1 MTEKDEPKLFLELGQ
16 VIQIE
21 SPTDP
26 TLHQNIYI
34 INYLD
39 NNLMKLI
46 NNDDLSE
53 KILRMNNG
61 ELNNKSISKIN
72 ILATQ
77 EEKGYARQNGLTPGN
92 YITIEFGGAV
102 PAIFNGQITDL
113 EQDMIELTTYETGD
127 KIYIDFEG
135 KGIPLELPIVDIR
148 SFSPPEKKTPV
159 ADDEDS
165 IRELEEEEDIIDED
179 DENLELIIDTEE
191 LKQNVKQIYINLDE
205 LTLEDEDLGEI
216 EELEIVDE
224 TQRRFGINKQSD
236 DLLDELLADIPS
248 DKRTERILNNIHIS
262 IERFKQLRRNFSNFD
277 ESGNA
282 ESIKSKGSKYKPL
295 VEKMHKLNTQLYWLL
310 PIVKNRHKIYNFAD
324 GDNDN
329 NDIEDRQLGFELSQ
343 QNEIIDEYINNNI
356 PDERNKYKY
365 LLQNLEPYFI
375 PFLQP
380 NNNENIITQQQVL
393 NNIEV
398 VIDNLGNLYSNMVR
412 GTPERG
418 KSEPSYSLKNQRFV
432 IDRYNLG
439 LKKLSNNDPKNKKS
453 KNFLEQVTNNDTVS
467 LLGLMT
473 LTNPY
478 IQYSR
483 INLPKTSI
491 YMKANLHRFNFMYHR
506 ILLQNLQLE
515 RKILSEA
522 DLKNK
527 DFIIDLNTKYF
538 NTFAFRETKT
548 YIDRDNSEIYNTFLE
563 KIIPQTRLLF
573 ETVKKYIKNG
583 TSYIKIIEYLEPF
596 LIYDDDIT
604 FQQYSTIV
612 DFMEEEIKKHKKKLI
627 QKINEFKVYTS
638 SIDTWFIPNI
648 YEAMLKRKGN
658 MGLVFDSNKYNINDD
673 VNTHDAFR
681 TMMNF
686 DCFRTFNTAIA
697 LNQMS
702 LVQPIDID
710 EKINEIME
718 NKEDEEEE
726 EEEKGPCSTF
736 TLAKKYIDFD
746 DLEADNNSQ
755 IFFDKKYDNTPY
767 DIGED
772 WLRQNTVGADDNE
785 TAVRWLSEFLQEN
798 NGIKKDKADID
809 AEAMVYGVKRV
820 RDGDYAILET
830 ETDDNVKYYV
840 RQDERWKLD
849 RDLTGKN
856 VDQVTFCNYKPA
868 CITVKEECK
877 SVDTARDTIENNLL
891 DEITK
896 RFSEELNENIQELK
910 FRLEKEFTYRVENLP
925 NLKFLLSTKLLQK
938 DTEMVR
944 IASTLEPGD
953 DRIKSP
959 YEELR
964 DIILIETD
972 LVVKYNNISKF
983 IELYCRD
990 NVGEE
995 SPHWYY
1001 CNETNVP
1008 LLPTFYIVLAE
1019 GFLSNNFKNSMDLV
1033 KKRRGKLSDDGDKII
1048 DEHSGYVIDV
1058 IEFDTNEG
1066 YDKTS
1071 GFKINTRA
1079 VMEANT
1085 SDKLKNVRDSSF
1097 QAKTEQAGKI
1107 QTNVIALSNKLDV
1120 DMDSQIYFVNK
1131 IMSELLNNK
1140 GIVMTEEKY
1149 KLQSKLRRAKGK
1161 KVNKKYE
1168 KYYDEKYLLIFL
1180 GAFAVTL
1187 QTAIPNIASNK
1198 TYENCIR
1205 SFSGFP
1211 LNEDN
1216 NLSYLVYLICVT
1228 RFLGKDSSRP
1238 WKSLKLGNR
1247 KNRREKTQDYA
1258 EKLKE
1263 FMNDKILTLSYVRE
1277 RIKNK
1282 RNYNSTNE
1290 PTQQISKTFNVQRW
1304 SSFLPPLHNIKVNR
1318 LQNIGVEFER
1328 LLKQAIINDD
1338 ARTQFEIIA
1347 ALYGKIN
1354 SYSFGIIE
1362 AVQRAVNKEPLLLE
1376 TMDGIPFL
1384 ENACCNEGGS
1394 NTNKYFADKES
1405 SIKTHNATLFDL
1417 EKMYNKYKNLHQ
1429 SVKYTIPV
1437 NTKIVFPRISNEFS
1451 ESTIY
1456 LAFIKF
1462 CKFNS
1467 GIVLNEELNGI
1478 CLNNNS
1484 KFRNVDELDRKIE
1497 KMKLEGL
1504 NYDLNSLNVLLNYIN
1519 RQNILDYD
1527 ISPRVLT
1534 EKLRLEQ
1541 AVDLLDKEN
1550 PFLCGG
1556 NIIENFKKI
1565 LDRYDIAINGKD
1577 DVITEEFT
1585 RYIKTLNSRLANDL
1599 KEKILESGKLKPKSL
1614 IDFLFLYVSDEDQD
1628 KSSKTRKS
1636 RFILN
1641 WELNG
1646 DEIFMSQKDQ
1656 TGFYTF
1662 RYLKQMV
1669 INICKIFPTIIL
1681 NDKMK
1686 GKIDKRSVPKHWKLK
1701 SMRIK
1706 GQIEK
1711 LMKEEYQGFSPFYN
1725 NNVIKPVLEYV
1736 FQNSDDLITLMNNI
1750 PFYANI
1756 DEETGSIFDGEL
1768 IKHLGYYFLLC
1779 ALTLYIG
1786 ATDANLT
1793 VEEEEKIDNFD
1804 TVVDDEP
1811 ELAEIEGQRENMLN
1825 EVCKLLTEYAKNFK
1839 KYKKILSRT
1848 KPFITK
1854 EVLKAK
1860 EKEKAGITKRLGD
1873 LTVEQREVET
1883 IHKNQSLGVWSVGL
1897 TRAIYEYDDD
1907 QFDKEFIA
1915 REKREALERVA
1926 GGDASDQLAHL
1937 EEQSIQARIDA
1948 ELNDLSVIPEED
1960 DDNRDAIDYM

>member
-1 MTEKDEPKLFLELGQ
+1 MTEINEPKLFLELGQ

-53 KILRMNNG
+53 KTLRMNNG

-92 YITIEFGGAV
+92 WITIEFGGDV

-113 EQDMIELTTYETGD
+113 EQDMIELTKYDNSE

-148 SFSPPEKKTPV
+148 SFSPPEKKTQI
-159 ADDEDS
+159 DSDEDDS
-165 IRELEEEEDIIDED
+165 VREIEDEEIIDED

-191 LKQNVKQIYINLDE
+191 LKQNVKEIYINLDE

-216 EELEIVDE
+216 EEIEIVDE
-224 TQRRFGINKQSD
+224 TQRRFGIHKQSD

-262 IERFKQLRRNFSNFD
+262 IERFKQLRRKFSNFD

-282 ESIKSKGSKYKPL
+282 ESIKSKGSTYKPI
-295 VEKMHKLNTQLYWLL
+295 VKKMHKLNTQLYWLL

-324 GDNDN
+324 GDNDI
-329 NDIEDRQLGFELSQ
+329 NDIEDRQLGFELTQ
-343 QNEIIDEYINNNI
+343 QNEIIDEYTNNNV

-365 LLQNLEPYFI
+365 LLQNLDPYYT

-380 NNNENIITQQQVL
+380 NNNENIITQQDVL

-398 VIDNLGNLYSNMVR
+398 VIDNLGNLYSNMIR
-412 GTPERG
+412 GTEERG

-453 KNFLEQVTNNDTVS
+453 KNFLEQVTNNDNVS

-483 INLPKTSI
+483 IKLPKTSI

-506 ILLQNLQLE
+506 ILLQNLELE
-515 RKILSEA
+515 RKILSEEN
-522 DLKNK
+522 LKDK
-527 DFIIDLNTKYF
+527 DFNIDFNTKYF
-538 NTFAFRETKT
+538 NTFTFRETKT
-548 YIDRDNSEIYNTFLE
+548 FIDRDNSEIYNDFLQ
-563 KIIPQTRLLF
+563 KIIPQTRILF

-583 TSYIKIIEYLEPF
+583 TSYIKLIEYLEPF
-596 LIYDDDIT
+596 LVYDDDIT
-604 FQQYSTIV
+604 FQQYKTIIE
-612 DFMEEEIKKHKKKLI
+612 FMEEEIKKHKRKLI
-627 QKINEFKVYTS
+627 HKISEFKVYTS
-638 SIDTWFIPNI
+638 SIDSWFIPNL
-648 YEAMLKRKGN
+648 YEIMLKRKGN
-658 MGLVFDSNKYNINDD
+658 RGMIFDKSKYNINDD
-673 VNTHDAFR
+673 IDSHDAYR
-681 TMMNF
+681 NMMNF
-686 DCFRTFNTAIA
+686 DCFRTFNTALA

-702 LVQPIDID
+702 LIQPIDIE
-710 EKINEIME
+710 EKINDIME
-718 NKEDEEEE
+718 NKEDKE
-726 EEEKGPCSTF
+726 EEEKDQCSTL
-736 TLAKKYIDFD
+736 TLAKKYIDYD
-746 DLEADNNSQ
+746 DLEADNVSQ
-755 IFFDKKYDNTPY
+755 IFFDKKYDDTPY
-767 DIGED
+767 DIGD
-772 WLRQNTVGADDNE
+772 AWLRENNVVMDDNE
-785 TAVRWLSEFLQEN
+785 TAVRFLSEFLQKN
-798 NGIKKDKADID
+798 NGIKKQKADTD

-820 RDGDYAILET
+820 RDGDYAILEG
-830 ETDDNVKYYV
+830 DSGDIKYYE
-840 RQDERWKLD
+840 RQGDKWKLD
-849 RDLTGKN
+849 RLLTGKN
-856 VDQVTFCNYKPA
+856 PDEITFCNYKPA
-868 CITVKEECK
+868 CFKVKEECK
-877 SVDTARDTIENNLL
+877 SVDNARDVIDKNLL

-896 RFSEELNENIQELK
+896 RFGEELNENIQELK
-910 FRLEKEFTYRVENLP
+910 VRLEKEFDYRIQNLSDI
-925 NLKFLLSTKLLQK
+925 KFLHAKKLLKK

-959 YEELR
+959 YEDLR
-964 DIILIETD
+964 DNILIETD

-983 IELYCRD
+983 VELYCRD
-990 NVGEE
+990 FVGEE
-995 SPHWYY
+995 SSHWYY

-1008 LLPTFYIVLAE
+1008 LLPTFYSVLAE
-1019 GFLSNNFKNSMDLV
+1019 GFLKNNYKNSLDLV
-1033 KKRRGKLSDDGDKII
+1033 KKHRGKLSDDGDKII
-1048 DEHSGYVIDV
+1048 DEHSGYVIDI
-1058 IEFDTNEG
+1058 IEFDTDEG

-1071 GFKINTRA
+1071 GFKIKTRS
-1079 VMEANT
+1079 VMESNT
-1085 SDKLKNVRDSSF
+1085 SDKLKNVRDAAF
-1097 QAKTEQAGKI
+1097 QAKTEQAENI
-1107 QTNVIALSNKLDV
+1107 QKNVIALSNKLDV

-1131 IMSELLNNK
+1131 IMSDLLNNK
-1140 GIVMTEEKY
+1140 SIVMSEDKY
-1149 KLQSKLRRAKGK
+1149 KLKIKLRKAKGQK
-1161 KVNKKYE
+1161 TNKKYE
-1168 KYYDEKYLLIFL
+1168 KYYDEKYLLIFI

-1187 QTAIPNIASNK
+1187 QTAMPNIASNK

-1211 LNEDN
+1211 LNDDN

-1238 WKSLKLGNR
+1238 WKSLKLGNK

-1258 EKLKE
+1258 GKLRD
-1263 FMNDKILTLSYVRE
+1263 FMNEKILTLSYVKA
-1277 RIKNK
+1277 RINNK

-1290 PTQQISKTFNVQRW
+1290 NTQVISQEFDVQRW
-1304 SSFLPPLHNIKVNR
+1304 SSFLPPLHNFKVNR
-1318 LQNIGVEFER
+1318 LQSLGVEFER
-1328 LLKQAIINDD
+1328 LLKQSIINDD
-1338 ARTQFEIIA
+1338 ARTQFEILA
-1347 ALYGKIN
+1347 ALYGRIT

-1376 TMDGIPFL
+1376 TMDGVPFL

-1394 NTNKYFADKES
+1394 NTNRYFVDKES
-1405 SIKTHNATLFDL
+1405 SIKNHNTTLFDL
-1417 EKMYNKYKNLHQ
+1417 EKMHNKYKNLHI
-1429 SVKYTIPV
+1429 SIKYSIPI

-1478 CLNNNS
+1478 CLNNNA
-1484 KFRNVDELDRKIE
+1484 KFKNVDELKRKIE

-1504 NYDLNSLNVLLNYIN
+1504 NYDLNSLNVLLNYVN
-1519 RQNILDYD
+1519 RENILDYD

-1541 AVDLLDKEN
+1541 AVDLLDKDN
-1550 PFLCGG
+1550 VFLCGE

-1565 LDRYDIAINGKD
+1565 LDRYDIAINGND

-1585 RYIKTLNSRLANDL
+1585 QYIKTINSRLANNL
-1599 KEKILESGKLKPKSL
+1599 KEKILESGRLKPKSL
-1614 IDFLFLYVSDEDQD
+1614 IDFLFLYVSDKDQD
-1628 KSSKTRKS
+1628 KSTKTRKS

-1669 INICKIFPTIIL
+1669 VNICKIFPTIML

-1686 GKIDKRSVPKHWKLK
+1686 SKINKRTIPKHWKLK
-1701 SMRIK
+1701 SDRVK
-1706 GQIEK
+1706 GQIYK
-1711 LMKEEYQGFSPFYN
+1711 LMTEEYEGFAPFYN

-1736 FQNSDDLITLMNNI
+1736 YKNSNDLITLMNNI

-1779 ALTLYIG
+1779 AISLYIG

-1793 VEEEEKIDNFD
+1793 IEEEEEIDDFD
-1804 TVVDDEP
+1804 TVVDEEP

-1825 EVCKLLTEYAKNFK
+1825 EVCKLLTEYVKNLK

-1848 KPFITK
+1848 NPFITK

-1860 EKEKAGITKRLGD
+1860 EKEKAGITRRLGD

-1907 QFDKEFIA
+1907 QFDKEYIA
-1915 REKREALERVA
+1915 REKREALEKSV
-1926 GGDASDQLAHL
+1926 GQDASDQLAHL
-1937 EEQSIQARIDA
+1937 EEQAIQNRIDA
-1948 ELNDLSVIPEED
+1948 EVFDLSAIPEED
-1960 DDNRDAIDYM
+1960 DDDRDTIDYM

>member
-1 MTEKDEPKLFLELGQ
+1 MAEKDEPKLFLELGQ

-77 EEKGYARQNGLTPGN
+77 KEKGYARQNGLTPGN
-92 YITIEFGGAV
+92 YITIEFGGSV
-102 PAIFNGQITDL
+102 PAILNGQITDL
-113 EQDMIELTTYETGD
+113 EQDMIELTIYDTGE
-127 KIYIDFEG
+127 KVYIDFEG
-135 KGIPLELPIVDIR
+135 KGIPLELPIIDIR
-148 SFSPPEKKTPV
+148 TFSPPEKKKQIE
-159 ADDEDS
+159 DDEEDS
-165 IRELEEEEDIIDED
+165 IRELDEEEEEDIIDED

-191 LKQNVKQIYINLDE
+191 LKQNVKEIYINLDE

-216 EELEIVDE
+216 EELEFVDE
-224 TQRRFGINKQSD
+224 SQRRFGINRQSD
-236 DLLDELLADIPS
+236 DLLDELLSDIPS

-295 VEKMHKLNTQLYWLL
+295 VEKMHKLNKQLYWLL

-365 LLQNLEPYFI
+365 LLQNLDPYTI

-398 VIDNLGNLYSNMVR
+398 VIDNLGNFYCNMIR
-412 GTPERG
+412 GTEERG

-467 LLGLMT
+467 ILGLMT

-506 ILLQNLQLE
+506 ILLQNLELE
-515 RKILSEA
+515 RKILSEE

-527 DFIIDLNTKYF
+527 DFIAELNTKYF
-538 NTFAFRETKT
+538 NAFSFRETKT
-548 YIDRDNSEIYNTFLE
+548 FIDRDNSEIYNSFIE
-563 KIIPQTRLLF
+563 KIIPQTRMLF

-612 DFMEEEIKKHKKKLI
+612 DFMEEEIKKHKRKLI
-627 QKINEFKVYTS
+627 QKISEFKVYTG

-648 YEAMLKRKGN
+648 YEVMLKRKGN
-658 MGLVFDSNKYNINDD
+658 RGMVFDNSKYNINSD
-673 VNTHDAFR
+673 VDSHDAYNR
-681 TMMNF
+681 MMNF
-686 DCFRTFNTAIA
+686 DCFRTFNTAVA

-718 NKEDEEEE
+718 NKGDNENLDEV
-726 EEEKGPCSTF
+726 KSQNDPCATYI
-736 TLAKKYIDFD
+736 LAKKYIDYD
-746 DLEADNNSQ
+746 DLEADNVPQ
-755 IFFDKKYDNTPY
+755 IFFDKKYDDTPY
-767 DIGED
+767 DIGEE
-772 WLRQNTVGADDNE
+772 WLRENNVGADDNE

-798 NGIKKDKADID
+798 NGIKKKQADID
-809 AEAMVYGVKRV
+809 AEAMVYGVRRV
-820 RDGDYAILET
+820 RDGEYAILEG
-830 ETDDNVKYYV
+830 TDGKVKYYV
-840 RQDERWKLD
+840 RQGDKWRLD
-849 RDLTGKN
+849 KDLTGKHI
-856 VDQVTFCNYKPA
+856 DEVTFCNYKPA
-868 CITVKEECK
+868 CVTVKQECK
-877 SVDTARDTIENNLL
+877 SMDNARDAVENNLL

-910 FRLEKEFTYRVENLP
+910 FRLENEFTYRIENLV
-925 NLKFLLSTKLLQK
+925 NLKFLLTKKLLKK

-944 IASTLEPGD
+944 IASTLDPGD
-953 DRIKSP
+953 DRIRSP

-964 DIILIETD
+964 DNILIETD

-983 IELYCRD
+983 VELYCRD
-990 NVGEE
+990 HIGEE

-1019 GFLSNNFKNSMDLV
+1019 GFLANNYKNSLDLV

-1048 DEHSGYVIDV
+1048 DEHSGYVIDI
-1058 IEFDTNEG
+1058 IEFDTDEG

-1071 GFKINTRA
+1071 GFKIKTRE
-1079 VMEANT
+1079 VMESNT
-1085 SDKLKNVRDSSF
+1085 SDKLKNVRDAAF
-1097 QAKTEQAGKI
+1097 QAATQQAEKI
-1107 QTNVIALSNKLDV
+1107 QQNVIALSNKLDV

-1131 IMSELLNNK
+1131 IMSELLNNES
-1140 GIVMTEEKY
+1140 IVMTEEKY
-1149 KLQSKLRRAKGK
+1149 KLKMKLRKAKGLK
-1161 KVNKKYE
+1161 TNKKYE

-1211 LNEDN
+1211 LSDDN
-1216 NLSYLVYLICVT
+1216 DLSYLVYVICVT

-1238 WKSLKLGNR
+1238 WKSLKLGNK

-1258 EKLKE
+1258 VQLKD
-1263 FMNDKILTLSYVRE
+1263 FMNEKILTLSYVQE

-1290 PTQQISKTFNVQRW
+1290 GERIISKTFNVQRW
-1304 SSFLPPLHNIKVNR
+1304 SSFLPPLHNFKVNR

-1328 LLKQAIINDD
+1328 LLKQSIINDD
-1338 ARTQFEIIA
+1338 TRAQFEILA
-1347 ALYGKIN
+1347 SLYGRIT

-1394 NTNKYFADKES
+1394 NTNTYFSDKES
-1405 SIKTHNATLFDL
+1405 SIKNHNATLFDL

-1429 SVKYTIPV
+1429 SVKYSIPA

-1478 CLNNNS
+1478 CLNNNA
-1484 KFRNVDELDRKIE
+1484 KFKNVDDLEKKIE

-1504 NYDLNSLNVLLNYIN
+1504 NYDLGSLNVLLNYIN
-1519 RQNILDYD
+1519 RENILDYD

-1541 AVDLLDKEN
+1541 AVD
-1550 PFLCGG
+1550 
-1556 NIIENFKKI
+1556 
-1565 LDRYDIAINGKD
+1565 Y
-1577 DVITEEFT
+1577 
-1585 RYIKTLNSRLANDL
+1585 
-1599 KEKILESGKLKPKSL
+1599 
-1614 IDFLFLYVSDEDQD
+1614 
-1628 KSSKTRKS
+1628 
-1636 RFILN
+1636 
-1641 WELNG
+1641 
-1646 DEIFMSQKDQ
+1646 
-1656 TGFYTF
+1656 
-1662 RYLKQMV
+1662 
-1669 INICKIFPTIIL
+1669 
-1681 NDKMK
+1681 
-1686 GKIDKRSVPKHWKLK
+1686 
-1701 SMRIK
+1701 
-1706 GQIEK
+1706 
-1711 LMKEEYQGFSPFYN
+1711 
-1725 NNVIKPVLEYV
+1725 
-1736 FQNSDDLITLMNNI
+1736 
-1750 PFYANI
+1750 
-1756 DEETGSIFDGEL
+1756 L
-1768 IKHLGYYFLLC
+1768 IK
-1779 ALTLYIG
+1779 
-1786 ATDANLT
+1786 
-1793 VEEEEKIDNFD
+1793 K
-1804 TVVDDEP
+1804 
-1811 ELAEIEGQRENMLN
+1811 M
-1825 EVCKLLTEYAKNFK
+1825 
-1839 KYKKILSRT
+1839 
-1848 KPFITK
+1848 
-1854 EVLKAK
+1854 
-1860 EKEKAGITKRLGD
+1860 
-1873 LTVEQREVET
+1873 
-1883 IHKNQSLGVWSVGL
+1883 
-1897 TRAIYEYDDD
+1897 
-1907 QFDKEFIA
+1907 
-1915 REKREALERVA
+1915 
-1926 GGDASDQLAHL
+1926 
-1937 EEQSIQARIDA
+1937 
-1948 ELNDLSVIPEED
+1948 
-1960 DDNRDAIDYM
+1960 